1 MFRQII
7 PALRPKGQA
16 SEENVVNQ
24 KDKTQV
30 DDAHLEFIPLRSK
43 KLVPRKYVKKQT
55 KKISRY
61 QENLLL
67 GKNMETVQENDHVQD
82 YLGNISPISFTL
94 SDFKSSAESAGN
106 SLTSLNLDKE
116 SLSLSDICM
125 DDYESL
131 SKLVSSQD
139 LEDFLLFEQNDKMSL
154 E

>member
-7 PALRPKGQA
+7 PAPRPKGQT
-16 SEENVVNQ
+16 SQPNIVNQ
-24 KDKTQV
+24 KDKNQV
-30 DDAHLEFIPLRSK
+30 EEAHLEFIPLRSK
-43 KLVPRKYVKKQT
+43 KLVPRKYVKKQA

-67 GKNMETVQENDHVQD
+67 GKNMETVQEFDHVQD

-94 SDFKSSAESAGN
+94 SDFKSSAESGGN
-106 SLTSLNLDKE
+106 SFTSLNLDKE
-116 SLSLSDICM
+116 SLSLSDTSM
-125 DDYESL
+125 DYDSL